1 MQKTHYTKP
10 EKGSTVTA
18 NAIDA
23 TLWAKAA
30 TLSPQ
35 TQLNSNVQPRTPAMQ
50 LATSRED
57 CQARKRRRTIRRR
70 NNTPWLPH
78 GSLCTMFLYWYWGC
92 FVGDI
97 SGVAYDAVKM
107 AVEHVLSKIREGK
120 KLSTEDVLI
129 LYLGTIVGD
138 LKEIRTDIARLDHRI
153 DETNKRIDQTN
164 QRIDDIVKT
173 LSARIDDVVKS
184 LSARIDETNRR
195 IDETNKRIDDLAK
208 RIDAVQTT
216 LLEIQKLLIELVKS
230 RQ

>member
-1 MQKTHYTKP
+1 
-10 EKGSTVTA
+10 
-18 NAIDA
+18 
-23 TLWAKAA
+23 
-30 TLSPQ
+30 
-35 TQLNSNVQPRTPAMQ
+35 
-50 LATSRED
+50 
-57 CQARKRRRTIRRR
+57 
-70 NNTPWLPH
+70 
-78 GSLCTMFLYWYWGC
+78 
-92 FVGDI
+92 VGDI

-120 KLSTEDVLI
+120 KLSTEDILI

-138 LKEIRTDIARLDHRI
+138 LKEIRTDIARLDDKI
-153 DETNKRIDQTN
+153 DKTN

-230 RQ
+230 RQQ